1 MKDSFKDLTFEELLA
16 KREDLKKKYRDIRFN
31 KVVGHVDNPLEQ
43 RTLRRKIARLNT
55 LIYNHPDVQVGSEE

>member
-43 RTLRRKIARLNT
+43 RTLRRRIARLNT

>member
-31 KVVGHVDNPLEQ
+31 KVVGHVDNPLAQ

>member
-16 KREDLKKKYRDIRFN
+16 KREELKKKYRDVRFN
-31 KVVGHVDNPLEQ
+31 KIVGHLDNPLEK
-43 RTLRRKIARLNT
+43 RTLRRRIARLNT